1 LNYEVSDYIV
11 EFWNTMSSLSF
22 VVIGLLNLFLLRAL
36 KGTAKEIWISI
47 LYIIVG
53 LGSAAFHGTL
63 KFTYQLWDEIPMV
76 WVISS

>member
-1 LNYEVSDYIV
+1 MTS
-11 EFWNTMSSLSF
+11 FSF
-22 VVIGLLNLFLLRAL
+22 VIIGLVNIALLRHL
-36 KGTAKEIWISI
+36 RGSYKEFWISI

-63 KFTYQLWDEIPMV
+63 KFNYQLWDEIPMV